1 MSPRFYKIP
10 VFIVS
15 LLPLSWGILLIATNR
30 LGPDPGSELAL
41 YTGEWALRFLLV
53 VLALVPVASLL
64 NLPWLKRLSR
74 MLGLFCFFYAS
85 LHLLIYLA
93 LLLGWEWRS
102 VVDDLAERPYIVV
115 GALAYLILLPM
126 AITSTQG
133 WQRRLKR
140 RWKRLH
146 RGVYIALLLVLLHLL
161 WVSKAS
167 LAESFIYSLI
177 GFLLLAWRLK
187 PLLQRNRTVIN

>member
-1 MSPRFYKIP
+1 MAPRVYKIP
-10 VFIVS
+10 AFICS
-15 LLPLSWGILLIATNR
+15 LLPFVWGILLIVNNR

-41 YTGEWALRFLLV
+41 YTGEWALRFLLI
-53 VLALVPVASLL
+53 VLALVPVASLTKL
-64 NLPWLKRLSR
+64 SWLRRLSR
-74 MLGLFCFFYAS
+74 MMGLFCFFYAS

-93 LLLGWEWRS
+93 LLLGWEWS
-102 VVDDLAERPYIVV
+102 SFLDDLAKRPYIIV
-115 GALAYLILLPM
+115 GALAYLILLPL

-167 LAESFIYSLI
+167 LAESFFYSVI
-177 GFLLLAWRLK
+177 GLLLLFWRLK
-187 PLLQRNRTVIN
+187 PVLQRNRPVVN